1 MSKKKVQC
9 PAFREDVLRYI
20 SESRLG
26 GAGGEETS
34 GNDGKDSEETVF
46 PKSLVLTH
54 SRMGPVITSWVTQ
67 LSRTSTLQLS
77 RDYKCGWG

>member
-1 MSKKKVQC
+1 MQC

-46 PKSLVLTH
+46 PKSLL
-54 SRMGPVITSWVTQ
+54 
-67 LSRTSTLQLS
+67 
-77 RDYKCGWG
+77 